1 MIRSLLRKVGLF
13 YAVLCGIALTWAAAA
28 FGLAL
33 LAPRSDCHLRIPHL
47 KTARYLTAETAS
59 AVQVFRIVEN
69 RCPTRDALV
78 SSNYVDAKELIDPWG
93 TSITFHCTADGDV
106 VVRSA
111 GPDRLFHTPD
121 DITSD

>member
-1 MIRSLLRKVGLF
+1 LIRSLLRRVGLF

-33 LAPRSDCHLRIPHL
+33 LAPGSCQLRIPNV

-59 AVQVFRIVEN
+59 AVQVFRIVES

-78 SSNYVDAKELIDPWG
+78 SRNYVDAKELIDPWG
-93 TSITFHCTADGDV
+93 TSITFHCAAGGDV

-111 GPDRLFHTPD
+111 GPDRQFHTRD
-121 DITSD
+121 DITSDD